1 MISASPRSVNDLT
14 PFIPQSQEVPMS
26 PNPGSIKDTLLMQN
40 EEYRRL
46 DAQHH
51 EYESR
56 LTTLT
61 EKAVLSDEEQV
72 EETTL
77 KKKKLQLKD
86 RMEAIARQARAGA
99 HP

>member
-1 MISASPRSVNDLT
+1 MYES
-14 PFIPQSQEVPMS
+14 
-26 PNPGSIKDTLLMQN
+26 GSIREKLLEVN

-46 DAQHH
+46 SEQHR

-61 EKAVLSDEEQV
+61 SKVVLSDDEQV

-77 KKKKLQLKD
+77 KKKKLHVKD
-86 RMEAIARQARAGA
+86 RMEAIAREARATA
-99 HP
+99 NV

>member
-1 MISASPRSVNDLT
+1 MSINALT
-14 PFIPQSQEVPMS
+14 VLHSTRQEVPMS
-26 PNPGSIKDTLLMQN
+26 QNPGSIKESLLSQN

-46 DAQHH
+46 DEQHH

-56 LTTLT
+56 LTALT
-61 EKAVLSDEEQV
+61 EKVVLSDEEQV

-86 RMEAIARQARAGA
+86 RMEAIARQAREA

>member
-1 MISASPRSVNDLT
+1 MTQNAGSVKDDLL
-14 PFIPQSQEVPMS
+14 S
-26 PNPGSIKDTLLMQN
+26 QN

-46 DAQHH
+46 HDQHY

-56 LTTLT
+56 LVALT
-61 EKAVLSDEEQV
+61 AKAVLSDDEQV
-72 EETTL
+72 EEITL

-86 RMEAIARQARAGA
+86 RMQEIARRYRVAAA

>member
-1 MISASPRSVNDLT
+1 M
-14 PFIPQSQEVPMS
+14 PQEPVPLS
-26 PNPGSIKDTLLMQN
+26 D
-40 EEYRRL
+40 EEYARL
-46 DAQHH
+46 EVEHH

-56 LTTLT
+56 LGELA
-61 EKAVLSDEEQV
+61 EKAVLTDEEQV

-86 RMEAIARQARAGA
+86 RMMASAQRQRSASA